1 MSKTCSP
8 LVLSEYLLCTEIVFD
23 IQNNFCIQ
31 HVLPMFCKKKS
42 FWQKFTCKTKFISYI
57 SVSTHLWYCRVSKLF
72 GGGQRHYSAV
82 VKSIFSKPW
91 ACCYLRKF
99 EVKITADDPMAVNRC
114 WLQNS
119 GPLLLLCSVIFAEI
133 KCTGQVALSKR
144 PINYISRNTYCLVT
158 CLNL

>member
-1 MSKTCSP
+1 MQFYIRRSGA
-8 LVLSEYLLCTEIVFD
+8 EIT
-23 IQNNFCIQ
+23 
-31 HVLPMFCKKKS
+31 LGAEMFGLGD
-42 FWQKFTCKTKFISYI
+42 FWLET
-57 SVSTHLWYCRVSKLF
+57 RVT
-72 GGGQRHYSAV
+72 
-82 VKSIFSKPW
+82 
-91 ACCYLRKF
+91 F
-99 EVKITADDPMAVNRC
+99 EVKITADDPMAVNCC